1 MKKTLIILLAI
12 AALLLTT
19 CKKMPELKVCKLE
32 LTNENV
38 AYSQTSAEIKVQYEY
53 PTDLQYVNVTMSEN
67 SLFNPY
73 LGVIAEVNDTA
84 FIANFVDLHT
94 DKKYYYKFEYS
105 NGINAATSEVH
116 SFYLDAA
123 LVTLPTVQ
131 TKDVTDITI
140 TSAKCGGEITD
151 DGGYYV
157 TSRGVCWS
165 THINPT
171 IFDSYT
177 TDGMNTGTYTS
188 TITDL
193 VPGTIY
199 YVRAFAINEKG
210 TSYGTEYSFETETE
224 GGGGGGGTITLP
236 TVTTNEITDITS
248 ESAIC
253 GGNVTSDGNGTI
265 TARGVCWSTAP
276 GPTINCAHTTD
287 GTGTGA
293 FTSNISGLNENSTYY
308 IKAYATN
315 EAGTAYGEQKTF
327 TTIQNSP
334 SVPTGAINGLFTINE
349 NGAQVWFSQGNLQYQ
364 ASTNTWRFA
373 ENQWDYVGGF
383 YNEQRYGTV
392 YENGIQCDNELISPT
407 YDGWIDHFGWG
418 TSGYNHGAVCYQPW
432 SISETNSDYY
442 AYGSQSY
449 NLSDQTG
456 QADWGYNAISNG
468 GNTENTWRTLSNNE
482 WSYVMFHREIPC
494 GFSFVEAKVNGVNG
508 LILPPDNWDNSI
520 YTFQAPNCACGF
532 ESNIISLEQWNSLQ
546 DYGLVFFPAAGQR
559 EGGTASGCFEWN
571 GEYWTTTTGD
581 YAAQHAW
588 FHPSNIGTDNAQP
601 NYYGKSV
608 RLVRDA
614 N

>member
-1 MKKTLIILLAI
+1 
-12 AALLLTT
+12 
-19 CKKMPELKVCKLE
+19 MPELKVYDLKLMS
-32 LTNENV
+32 ENV
-38 AYSQTSAEIKVQYEY
+38 AYSQTSAEIKVEYDY
-53 PTDLQYVNVTMSEN
+53 PTNLEYVNVTMSESN
-67 SLFNPY
+67 YFGYSI
-73 LGVIAEVNDTA
+73 VAQSEIIDSV

-105 NGINAATSEVH
+105 NGVNVVTSEVH

-123 LVTLPTVQ
+123 LVTLPTVI
-131 TKDVTDITI
+131 TKEITEI
-140 TSAKCGGEITD
+140 TGTSAKCGGEIID

-157 TSRGVCWS
+157 TGRGVCWS
-165 THINPT
+165 THRNPT

-177 TDGMNTGTYTS
+177 TDGMNTGSYTS
-188 TITDL
+188 IMTGLSEHT
-193 VPGTIY
+193 VY

-210 TSYGTEYSFETETE
+210 TSYGTEYSFETTT
-224 GGGGGGGTITLP
+224 GGGVIITP
-236 TVTTNEITDITS
+236 TVTTSNVTDITS
-248 ESAIC
+248 TSAKC
-253 GGNVTSDGNGTI
+253 GGVVANSGGADV
-265 TARGVCWSTAP
+265 TARGVCWSTTEN
-276 GPTINCAHTTD
+276 PTISGTHTSN
-287 GTGTGA
+287 GTGTGT
-293 FTSNISGLNENSTYY
+293 FTSSLTNLTPQTIYY
-308 IKAYATN
+308 VRAYATN

-608 RLVRDA
+608 RLVRYAD
-614 N
+614 

>member
-1 MKKTLIILLAI
+1 MKKTLIILLAAI
-12 AALLLTT
+12 ALLLTT

-94 DKKYYYKFEYS
+94 GKKYYYKFEYS
-105 NGINAATSEVH
+105 NGINTATSEVH

-165 THINPT
+165 TNINPT

-193 VPGTIY
+193 EPGTVY

-210 TSYGTEYSFETETE
+210 TSYGTEYSFETETN

-315 EAGTAYGEQKTF
+315 EAGTAYGEQKKI
-327 TTIQNSP
+327 TTSYFIGGDGILP
-334 SVPTGAINGLFTINE
+334 GLFSVSDTK
-349 NGAQVWFSQGNLQYQ
+349 QVQFSKGNLQYQ
-364 ASTNTWRFA
+364 ATTNTWRFA
-373 ENQWDYVGGF
+373 ETQMSFQGNSNIGIA
-383 YNEQRYGTV
+383 
-392 YENGIQCDNELISPT
+392 ENNPK
-407 YDGWIDHFGWG
+407 WIDLFGWG
-418 TSGYNHGAVCYQPW
+418 TSGYNHGAVLYQPW
-432 SISETNSDYY
+432 SSDVSSEYYY
-442 AYGSQSY
+442 AYGIGSA
-449 NLSDQTG
+449 NLYDQDGT
-456 QADWGYNAISNG
+456 ADWGYNAIING
-468 GNTENTWRTLSNNE
+468 GYTVNMWRTLKHEEWVYLLDTRMTSSGVIFVKATVNN
-482 WSYVMFHREIPC
+482 VR
-494 GFSFVEAKVNGVNG
+494 GVIV
-508 LILPPDNWDNSI
+508 LPDNWKKTYYSLPLANNGSVSCD
-520 YTFQAPNCACGF
+520 YT
-532 ESNIISLEQWNSLQ
+532 IISLTDWN
-546 DYGLVFFPAAGQR
+546 DIFEANGAVFLPAAAARNSTNVVSGDDGCYWSSTTHETYDGIAYYFNFDDTDFLVNNYR
-559 EGGTASGCFEWN
+559 TKGEG
-571 GEYWTTTTGD
+571 
-581 YAAQHAW
+581 H
-588 FHPSNIGTDNAQP
+588 
-601 NYYGKSV
+601 SV